1 MDRGAWWSTV
11 NRVTKE
17 SDRIEKLTL
26 SVKKKK
32 IPLLRILKYSSDIS
46 PILGERHDK
55 ILLIFTS
62 SRPSAFVLLEIWEV
76 YGKVLYTVGVY

>member
-1 MDRGAWWSTV
+1 MDRGAWWSIV

-17 SDRIEKLTL
+17 SDRTEKLTL
-26 SVKKKK
+26 SLKKKK

-76 YGKVLYTVGVY
+76 YRKVLYTVGVY